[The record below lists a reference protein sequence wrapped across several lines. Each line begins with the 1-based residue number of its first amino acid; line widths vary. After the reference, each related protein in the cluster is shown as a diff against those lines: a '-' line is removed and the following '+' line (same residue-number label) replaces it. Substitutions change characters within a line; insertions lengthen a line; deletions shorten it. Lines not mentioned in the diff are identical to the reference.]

1 MESQIVVIGTT
12 GFLPGFALA
21 GVRNTVLASTETVE
35 QQLETH
41 KEAGIIILE
50 EELASHLSTA
60 RREQL
65 EISIKPVIIMLAKD
79 PSGQTQRL
87 RRAIINT
94 LGVDLLK

>member
-1 MESQIVVIGTT
+1 MESEIIVIGTT

-21 GVRNTVLASTETVE
+21 GVRNTVLASAETVE
-35 QQLETH
+35 KQLDAH

-50 EELASHLSTA
+50 EELTSKLSTA

-65 EISIKPVIIMLAKD
+65 EISVKPVIIMLAKD
-79 PSGQTQRL
+79 PSGQTMRL
-87 RRAIINT
+87 RRAIMNT